1 MKKTVLILSSVFAL
15 SLSATTN
22 NVETQQVAN
31 KVVVSSTSVDNL
43 DIIGETAK
51 VRKKGETAK
60 VRKKGEVTKVRKKG
74 EVTKVRKKGEVTKVR
89 KKGEVAKVRKKN
101 QVL

>member
-43 DIIGETAK
+43 DKFAK
-51 VRKKGETAK
+51 GSKGVDNGTDKFAK
-60 VRKKGEVTKVRKKG
+60 GSKGVDNGTDK
-74 EVTKVRKKGEVTKVR
+74 
-89 KKGEVAKVRKKN
+89 
-101 QVL
+101 LI

>member
-43 DIIGETAK
+43 DM
-51 VRKKGETAK
+51 
-60 VRKKGEVTKVRKKG
+60 
-74 EVTKVRKKGEVTKVR
+74 
-89 KKGEVAKVRKKN
+89 VAKGKIDRVAKGKIDRVAKGKIDRVAKGKIDRVAKGKIDRK
-101 QVL
+101 L

>member
-43 DIIGETAK
+43 DM
-51 VRKKGETAK
+51 
-60 VRKKGEVTKVRKKG
+60 
-74 EVTKVRKKGEVTKVR
+74 
-89 KKGEVAKVRKKN
+89 VAKSKKVGTN
-101 QVL
+101 LSKSKKVGTNLSKSKKVGTNLSKSKKVGTNLSKSKKVGQIN

>member
-43 DIIGETAK
+43 DMVA
-51 VRKKGETAK
+51 KGEKGKPTGTNKFA
-60 VRKKGEVTKVRKKG
+60 KGEKG
-74 EVTKVRKKGEVTKVR
+74 KPNEI
-89 KKGEVAKVRKKN
+89 N
-101 QVL
+101 